1 MREVIE
7 ELKKLEGKEQV
18 FSFKVLDDTF
28 LWSEDE
34 ELLSLG
40 TLSTSALLENVHR
53 CGYSI
58 LKSVIP
64 SNYVSVVG
72 STSIKHLSVTPV
84 HSIVS
89 IKILVKAV
97 NENRV
102 TFEGEA
108 FDEFEKVASFSFE
121 RVVVSLGSVSRKIK
135 EKSDKIK
142 SIN

>member
-72 STSIKHLSVTPV
+72 STSINHLSVTPV

-89 IKILVKAV
+89 IKILVKSV
-97 NENRV
+97 NENKV
-102 TFEGEA
+102 TFEGEV

>member
-72 STSIKHLSVTPV
+72 VTSIRHLSVTPV

-97 NENRV
+97 NENKA

-108 FDEFEKVASFSFE
+108 FDEFEEVASFSFE

>member
-72 STSIKHLSVTPV
+72 STSINHLSVTPV

>member
-18 FSFKVLDDTF
+18 FNFKVLDDTF

-72 STSIKHLSVTPV
+72 STSINHLSVTPV

>member
-7 ELKKLEGKEQV
+7 ELKKLEGKEKV
-18 FSFKVLDDTF
+18 FNFKVLDDTF

-89 IKILVKAV
+89 IKILVKSV
-97 NENRV
+97 NENKV
-102 TFEGEA
+102 TFEGEV

>member
-1 MREVIE
+1 VREVIE

-18 FSFKVLDDTF
+18 FNFKVLDDTF

>member
-1 MREVIE
+1 VREVIE
-7 ELKKLEGKEQV
+7 ELKKLEGKEKI
-18 FSFKVLDDTF
+18 FNFKVLDDTF

>member
-18 FSFKVLDDTF
+18 FNFKVLDDTF

-34 ELLSLG
+34 ELLSLR

-53 CGYSI
+53 CGYNI
-58 LKSVIP
+58 LKNVIP

>member
-72 STSIKHLSVTPV
+72 TTSIKHLSVTPV

>member
-1 MREVIE
+1 VREVIE

-72 STSIKHLSVTPV
+72 STSINHLSVTPV

-89 IKILVKAV
+89 IKILVKSV
-97 NENRV
+97 NENKV
-102 TFEGEA
+102 TFEGEV

>member
-7 ELKKLEGKEQV
+7 ELKKLEGKEKI
-18 FSFKVLDDTF
+18 FNFKVLDDTF

>member
-89 IKILVKAV
+89 IKILVKSV
-97 NENRV
+97 NENKV
-102 TFEGEA
+102 TFEGEV

>member
-18 FSFKVLDDTF
+18 FNFKVLDDTF

-34 ELLSLG
+34 ELLSLR

-53 CGYSI
+53 CGYNI
-58 LKSVIP
+58 LKNVIP

-72 STSIKHLSVTPV
+72 STSINHLSVTPV

>member
-72 STSIKHLSVTPV
+72 VTSIRHLSVTPV

-97 NENRV
+97 NENKV

>member
-18 FSFKVLDDTF
+18 FNFKVLDDTF

>member
-1 MREVIE
+1 VREVIE

>member
-1 MREVIE
+1 VREVIE

-89 IKILVKAV
+89 IKILVKSV
-97 NENRV
+97 NENKV
-102 TFEGEA
+102 TFEGEV

>member
-1 MREVIE
+1 VREVIE

-72 STSIKHLSVTPV
+72 TTSIKHLSVTPV

>member
-1 MREVIE
+1 VREVIE

-18 FSFKVLDDTF
+18 FSFKLLDDTF